1 MDCICGICL
10 LPMDQHRRRHQ
21 LQCHHSFHRDCI
33 RKWHQYKVNCPLC
46 RKGDGDGDGDEEK
59 EDLSLSMTAIARCF
73 YMVESF
79 TLMIVF
85 SLWTSLIIGLF
96 AISIFRFFSQFS
108 FLYPQTTLPASYH
121 QEMGGNL
128 SWPVCFP
135 HEEP

>member
-21 LQCHHSFHRDCI
+21 LSCHHSFHNDCI
-33 RKWHQYKVNCPLC
+33 LKWHQYKVNCPLC
-46 RKGDGDGDGDEEK
+46 RKGDEDEDEEK
-59 EDLSLSMTAIARCF
+59 EDISISMTAIARCF

-79 TLMIVF
+79 SLMIVF

-96 AISIFRFFSQFS
+96 AVSILRFFSHFS
-108 FLYPQTTLPASYH
+108 FLFPKTTTLPASYH
-121 QEMGGNL
+121 HEMGENF

-135 HEEP
+135 HEKP